1 MHVGCSDR
9 LDLYDRFR
17 TEMGSQLGATQV
29 VAPARIGESF
39 RYRSGKMQSGS

>member
-17 TEMGSQLGATQV
+17 EGMSAALPRTQV
-29 VAPARIGESF
+29 VAPSRLGERF
-39 RYRSGKMQSGS
+39 RYLAGRLAVE